1 MLDIKR
7 LRYLEA
13 VYRCRNFTRASEE
26 LFVSQPAISAAVSA
40 MERELDV
47 KLIVRTPKEVTFTL
61 EGEQFMRHVFRILK
75 EFQAA
80 EELAADF
87 SKTRSGTL
95 RLGVSPTLSGQF
107 LPMLYEDFLPGWPG
121 AVVHLDEGSMRDHIE
136 KIQNDVLDL
145 SYNALPEPGSLPGLS
160 LVPVTSTEVCVLMR
174 PQHPLAAE
182 ERIPISALEGRDIVT
197 LNEKSQIRAKVT
209 AELERHGIV
218 PHVVSCH
225 EQIICMVNM
234 IRLGDYIG
242 FINADRSY
250 HALGCEELIVRP
262 FAEPIRF
269 DVGFLLKQGKQI
281 PRISRELIAFT
292 QKTMEP

>member
-13 VYRCRNFTRASEE
+13 IYRYRNFTRASEE

-47 KLIVRTPKEVTFTL
+47 KLIVRTSKEVAFTL

-75 EFQAA
+75 ECQAA

-87 SKTRSGTL
+87 SKTRSRTL
-95 RLGVSPTLSGQF
+95 RLGISPTLSGQL
-107 LPMLYEDFLPGWPG
+107 LPLLYTDFLPVWPQ

-136 KIQNDVLDL
+136 KVQSDVLDL
-145 SYNALPEPGSLPGLS
+145 SYNALPEQGSQPGLT
-160 LVPVTSTEVCVLMR
+160 LVPVTSTELCVLMR
-174 PQHPLAAE
+174 PQHPLASM
-182 ERIPISALEGRDIVT
+182 ERIPISALEDQDMVM
-197 LNEKSQIRAKVT
+197 LNEKSQIRAKVS
-209 AELERHGIV
+209 AELERHAIV
-218 PHVVSCH
+218 PHVISCH
-225 EQIICMVNM
+225 EQIMCMVNM

-242 FINADRSY
+242 FINADKDY

-262 FAEPIRF
+262 FEEPIRF
-269 DVGFLLKQGKQI
+269 DVGFILKQGKQI
-281 PRISRELIAFT
+281 PKISRELIAFT
-292 QKTMEP
+292 KKAIEP